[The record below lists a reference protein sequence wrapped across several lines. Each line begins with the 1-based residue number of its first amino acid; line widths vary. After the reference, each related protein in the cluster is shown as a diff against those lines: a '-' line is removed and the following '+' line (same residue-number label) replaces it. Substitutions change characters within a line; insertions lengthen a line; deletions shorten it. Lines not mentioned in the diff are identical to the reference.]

1 MVEGGLT
8 PVLPVKD
15 LERIGYSIAIY
26 PGTGFLAMGAAMR
39 KVYQH
44 ILKTGSSIGVDVPLD
59 DFKEFSKLMGFEHV
73 WDFEKKWAG
82 QG

>member
-1 MVEGGLT
+1 
-8 PVLPVKD
+8 
-15 LERIGYSIAIY
+15 
-26 PGTGFLAMGAAMR
+26 MR